1 MTESAVPRPTV
12 SQKASVSKMRLL
24 FLNRRSLGSQLFSH
38 RSMIPAARSAFARL
52 GIAAPEGWAAGVGC
66 TSSIRWAPLM
76 NPTNEGGH
84 GDITCVLGE
93 APFPMQGIP
102 DR

>member
-1 MTESAVPRPTV
+1 MPTMRHLV
-12 SQKASVSKMRLL
+12 SNRSSLGVQL
-24 FLNRRSLGSQLFSH
+24 FVLRSL
-38 RSMIPAARSAFARL
+38 IPLARSAFARL

-84 GDITCVLGE
+84 GDITCVLDE
-93 APFPMQGIP
+93 SPFPMQGIP
-102 DR
+102 VR